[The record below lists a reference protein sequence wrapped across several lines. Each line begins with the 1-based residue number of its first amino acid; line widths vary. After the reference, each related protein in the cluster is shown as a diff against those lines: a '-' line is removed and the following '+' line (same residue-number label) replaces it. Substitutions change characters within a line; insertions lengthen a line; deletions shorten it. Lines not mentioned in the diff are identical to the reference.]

1 MASREFRPTE
11 RIGINAVERVVLDG
25 LHWIWREQP
34 VSDFGI
40 DGHIEAVAD
49 DGTPTGKLFAVQ
61 VKTGASYFTV
71 AGDAATLYVD
81 EAHVAYWDGH
91 VLPVIVVLHNP
102 DDGCTIW
109 QWADLKSAR
118 PTEKGWRIPV
128 PRDKAFVAA
137 SKDELLDRSW
147 SDDGVGLRR
156 RFALDRSFMAEFV
169 DREAFVSIDQWV
181 NKSLRFR
188 EIEIRF
194 DDPDADEPDYTI
206 PIMAT
211 WHYEVLD
218 IMRHFLP
225 WLDYEELDQPEDMSG
240 EIEGHVMSASLSK
253 PALAFLELEAFFDG
267 AADVGRDAPLDLG
280 DRWPRRR
287 P

>member
-25 LHWIWREQP
+25 LRWIWREQP

-61 VKTGASYFTV
+61 VKTGASYFTG
-71 AGDAATLYVD
+71 AGEAATFYVD
-81 EAHVAYWDGH
+81 ERHVAYWDGH

-118 PTEKGWRIPV
+118 PTERGWRIPV

-137 SKDELLDRSW
+137 SKDELLDRSR

-156 RFALDRSFMAEFV
+156 RFALDRSLMAEFV
-169 DREAFVSIDQWV
+169 GREAFVSINQWV

-188 EIEIRF
+188 DIEIRF
-194 DDPDADEPDYTI
+194 EDPYADDPDYVVR
-206 PIMAT
+206 IMAT

-218 IMRHFLP
+218 IMRYFLP
-225 WLDYEELDQPEDMSG
+225 WLDYDEMDAPVDMSG
-240 EIEGHVMSASLSK
+240 EIEARLMSVWLSK
-253 PALAFLELEAFFDG
+253 PALSFLELEAFFDG
-267 AADVGRDAPLDLG
+267 AAGSGRDATLDQG
-280 DRWPRRR
+280 DRWG
-287 P
+287 